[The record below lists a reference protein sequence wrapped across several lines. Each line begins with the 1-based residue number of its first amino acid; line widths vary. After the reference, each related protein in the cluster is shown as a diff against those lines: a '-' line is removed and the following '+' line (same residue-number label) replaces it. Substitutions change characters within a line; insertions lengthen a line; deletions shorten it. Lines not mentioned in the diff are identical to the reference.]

1 MLAELKKG
9 RLFAC
14 LDVTNPEPPA
24 GDHPFRGLPNVIM
37 TPHIAGA
44 VNNGQNRIAKYTASE
59 ISLYLN
65 GESMDGEVSLSMISS
80 LA

>member
-1 MLAELKKG
+1 
-9 RLFAC
+9 
-14 LDVTNPEPPA
+14 
-24 GDHPFRGLPNVIM
+24 M

-65 GESMDGEVSLSMISS
+65 GESMDGEVLQSMISS